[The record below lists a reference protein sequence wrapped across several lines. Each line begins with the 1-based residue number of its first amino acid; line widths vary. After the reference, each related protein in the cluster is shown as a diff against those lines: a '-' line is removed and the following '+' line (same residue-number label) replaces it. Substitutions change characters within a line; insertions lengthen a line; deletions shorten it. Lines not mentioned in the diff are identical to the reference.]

1 MKRILPLLLF
11 LLLVVGGGLLIGATN
26 RPGEWYQGLAKPPFN
41 PPDWLFAPAWT
52 ILYLFIAFVGW
63 RCWKAAPTG
72 RRMQLWWAQLVLNF
86 LWMPMF
92 FGLQQMALALV
103 VILALLASILA
114 FITLSWRVDRLSA
127 WLFVP
132 YALWTA
138 FATYLNISLMVLN

>member
-1 MKRILPLLLF
+1 MKRILSLVLF
-11 LLLVVGGGLLIGATN
+11 LLLVVGGGLLIGTTN

-63 RCWKAAPTG
+63 RVWQAQPTG

-86 LWMPMF
+86 FWMPMF

-103 VILALLASILA
+103 VILALLATILA
-114 FITLSWRVDRLSA
+114 FISLSWRVDRLSA

-138 FATYLNISLMVLN
+138 FATYLNISLMLLN

>member
-1 MKRILPLLLF
+1 MKRIPSLFLF
-11 LLLVVGGGLLIGATN
+11 LLLVVGGGLLIGTTN

-63 RCWKAAPTG
+63 RCWKAEPTG

-103 VILALLASILA
+103 VILALLAVILA
-114 FITLSWRVDRLSA
+114 FIALSWRIDRLSA

-138 FATYLNISLMVLN
+138 FATYLNISLISLN